1 MLTRQRGAFLLLG
14 VAILGCEAV
23 PDRVLAPER
32 DAGVSGPVLS
42 NGSTHQQV
50 TGHANI
56 FLPNF
61 QAEEKYSN
69 SAIRHA
75 DGSVTGEFQLKSE
88 QDGGVRLH
96 GDVICFTIVGNTARL
111 GGFIEKSSEPAFEG
125 LHVVW
130 TIIDNGEGGKDPPDQ
145 TSDFFLVTDAA
156 TAQFHCAVGFN
167 LAPFLPVLGGNLQ
180 VHP

>member
-1 MLTRQRGAFLLLG
+1 MLTLQRGAFLFLA
-14 VAILGCEAV
+14 VVILACDAA
-23 PDRVLAPER
+23 PDRVLAPDR
-32 DAGVSGPVLS
+32 DVSKPVLS
-42 NGSTHQQV
+42 NGGATQQV

-75 DGSVTGEFQLKSE
+75 DGSVSGEWELKSE

-111 GGFIEKSSEPAFEG
+111 GGFIEKSSEPILEG
-125 LHVVW
+125 LHAVW
-130 TIIDNGEGGKDPPDQ
+130 TIVDNGEGGKAPPDL
-145 TSDFFLVTDAA
+145 TSDFFLA
-156 TAQFHCAVGFN
+156 TAEETLLHCAVGFN

>member
-1 MLTRQRGAFLLLG
+1 MLTMQRGAVLFFTAA
-14 VAILGCEAV
+14 VIGCTAG
-23 PDRVLAPER
+23 PDRIAAPDR
-32 DAGVSGPVLS
+32 DADALQPLFAQGGA
-42 NGSTHQQV
+42 QQRV
-50 TGHANI
+50 TGHANV

-61 QAEEKYSN
+61 QAEQKYSN

-75 DGSVTGEFQLKSE
+75 DGSVSGEWELHSE

-111 GGFIEKSSEPAFEG
+111 GGFIEQSTEPAFEG
-125 LHVVW
+125 LYAVW
-130 TIIDNGEGGKDPPDQ
+130 TVIDNGEGANDPPDL
-145 TSDFFLVTDAA
+145 TSDFFLVLTAA